1 LFSYRDILK
10 QLRALW
16 ESNVSKTGAIGEYLG
31 AKGGEAAVQLT
42 PEGVASAQPS
52 QQLLTGTKRP
62 LEPSSENGR
71 PGKLAGNLAVIPQQ
85 DGTLDSEND
94 DEDEEEEE
102 LLGSDLDDSE
112 IDELNEDD
120 DLADVDNLDKI
131 DESKV
136 KNVVLGQFERVHRS
150 KNRWKVNLKGC
161 IANINGKDYLFK
173 KLTGEMDFS

>member
-1 LFSYRDILK
+1 MK
-10 QLRALW
+10 ELRALW
-16 ESNVSKTGAIGEYLG
+16 ERNISKSGAIKDE
-31 AKGGEAAVQLT
+31 KSDEKSTKQEPV
-42 PEGVASAQPS
+42 GVV
-52 QQLLTGTKRP
+52 QQLVVPPTTGQQVVIGETGVKRVYDSN
-62 LEPSSENGR
+62 LQER
-71 PGKLAGNLAVIPQQ
+71 PGKIHHVIPQQ
-85 DGTLDSEND
+85 DGPAD
-94 DEDEEEEE
+94 DEDGEEEDD

-112 IDELNEDD
+112 IDELNEKD

-161 IANINGKDYLFK
+161 VANINGKDYLFK

>member
-1 LFSYRDILK
+1 LCFFRDVLK
-10 QLRALW
+10 ELRALW
-16 ESNVSKTGAIGEYLG
+16 ERNVFKSGAIG
-31 AKGGEAAVQLT
+31 GENADVKQSKSEPVNVVQQVVL
-42 PEGVASAQPS
+42 PPS
-52 QQLLTGTKRP
+52 QQQVVSGGVGVKRVH
-62 LEPSSENGR
+62 EQHGEER
-71 PGKLAGNLAVIPQQ
+71 AAKLHHVIPQR
-85 DGTLDSEND
+85 DGPADD
-94 DEDEEEEE
+94 DEGEEDDE

-112 IDELNEDD
+112 IDELNEKD

-161 IANINGKDYLFK
+161 VANINGKDYLFK

>member
-1 LFSYRDILK
+1 MFKS
-10 QLRALW
+10 
-16 ESNVSKTGAIGEYLG
+16 GAIG
-31 AKGGEAAVQLT
+31 GENIDVKQPKSEAVNVVQQVVR
-42 PEGVASAQPS
+42 PPS
-52 QQLLTGTKRP
+52 QQQVVSGGIGVKRVH
-62 LEPSSENGR
+62 EHHGEER
-71 PGKLAGNLAVIPQQ
+71 PAKLPQHVIPQQ
-85 DGTLDSEND
+85 DGPADD
-94 DEDEEEEE
+94 DEGEDDDE

-112 IDELNEDD
+112 IDELNEKD

-161 IANINGKDYLFK
+161 VANINGKDYLFK